1 MNRVYVIGTS
11 DTKSEDLV
19 YVSQEVHK
27 AGVPA
32 VITDISLRLHQHTAD
47 ILNTEVAAFHPTTP
61 DFIANDADRGLSG
74 MLMGEA
80 LSAFLR
86 SQDDLGGVIGIGGSG
101 NTAIITAA
109 MRELPIGVPKL
120 MVSTMASGDVGGYVG
135 PNDITMMYSV
145 TDVAGINPISRV
157 ILGNA
162 AHAIAGMV
170 RTPVEQVSQDK
181 PLLGM
186 TMYGVTTPGV
196 TAIQRQLRDA
206 YDVLVF
212 HATGRGGQSLEK
224 LIESGL
230 ITSII
235 DLTTTEIVD
244 YLYGGLM
251 SAGKDRLGAM
261 IRTGIPYV
269 ASVGAF
275 DMITF
280 GSPDQVPPA
289 YRTRLSHRHNA
300 NITLVR
306 TTAEECYESGT
317 WFAQRINA
325 MKGPVRIIL
334 PTGGLSQLDAPG
346 QPFYDPEADA
356 ALFEAIK
363 KTMQITD
370 DHQVISSPYHIN
382 DPEFAHQVVNHFNQL
397 HQM

>member
-11 DTKSEDLV
+11 DTKSEDLT
-19 YVSQEVHK
+19 YVSQEVQR

-32 VITDISLRLHQHTAD
+32 LITDISLKLHQHAAD
-47 ILNTEVAAFHPTTP
+47 ILNTEVAAFHPKRP
-61 DFIANDADRGLSG
+61 NFIADDADRGLSG

-80 LSAFLR
+80 LSAFLQSR
-86 SQDDLGGVIGIGGSG
+86 KDLGGVIGIGGSG

-109 MRELPIGVPKL
+109 MRQLPIGVPKL
-120 MVSTMASGDVGGYVG
+120 MVSTMASGDVGAYVG

-170 RTPVEQVSQDK
+170 RTPVEKVTQDK

-196 TAIQRQLRDA
+196 TAIQRQLRDT

-251 SAGKDRLGAM
+251 SAGQDRLGAM
-261 IRTGIPYV
+261 IRTDIPYV

-289 YRTRLSHRHNA
+289 YRNRLSHRHNA

-306 TTAEECYESGT
+306 TTAGECYESGK

-334 PTGGLSQLDAPG
+334 PEGGLSQLDAPG
-346 QPFYDPEADA
+346 QIFYDPEADA
-356 ALFEAIK
+356 ALFEAINH
-363 KTMQITD
+363 TMEIS
-370 DHQVISSPYHIN
+370 DHHQLISLPYHIN
-382 DPEFAHQVVNHFNQL
+382 DPEFANQVVGYFNQL
-397 HQM
+397 HQ